1 MLKKLFS
8 TLLFILICTFANA
21 QSDPSIDGLDLKVV
35 DRIPVAKNCDPNASN
50 KDLAKCFSKSVRNTI
65 MARVDT
71 AIINS
76 QNLEPG
82 LYTAIAKFRINKKG
96 KVDQIFVDFE
106 NKKIAKNIK
115 LAVKKIRR
123 LKPAM
128 KDGKAVNVM
137 YAVPVKF
144 KI

>member
-1 MLKKLFS
+1 MFKNILS
-8 TLLFILICTFANA
+8 TVVFIMISCLVMA
-21 QSDPSIDGLDLKVV
+21 QSDPAIENLHLEAV
-35 DRIPVAKNCDPNASN
+35 DKIPIAEDCDPNASN
-50 KDLAKCFSKSVRNTI
+50 KELANCFYKSVRNTI
-65 MARVDT
+65 MANVDT

-96 KVDQIFVDFE
+96 KVDQVNVDFE

-115 LAVKKIRR
+115 LAVKKIKR
-123 LKPAM
+123 LEPAM
-128 KDGKAVNVM
+128 KDGRAVNIIFS
-137 YAVPVKF
+137 VPVKF